1 MPRTE
6 ITVNASTD
14 MELVTRKTALDA
26 VNALSTDQLKRVL
39 KMVKSPKALA
49 YLSSD
54 VKFALLQK
62 FI

>member
-1 MPRTE
+1 MPKIE
-6 ITVNASTD
+6 ITVNANSD
-14 MELVTRKTALDA
+14 MELLTRKIALEA
-26 VNALSTDQLKRVL
+26 VNALSTDQLKRVC

-54 VKFALLQK
+54 IKFALLQK

>member
-1 MPRTE
+1 MPKIE
-6 ITVNASTD
+6 ITVNANSD
-14 MELVTRKTALDA
+14 MELLTRKTALEA
-26 VNALSTDQLKRVL
+26 VNALSTDQLKRVS
-39 KMVKSPKALA
+39 KMVKSTKALA

>member
-1 MPRTE
+1 MPRIDIPVT
-6 ITVNASTD
+6 ASSD
-14 MELVTRKTALDA
+14 MELLARKQAIDA

>member
-54 VKFALLQK
+54 IKFALLQK

>member
-39 KMVKSPKALA
+39 KMVKSQKALG

-54 VKFALLQK
+54 IKFALLQK

>member
-1 MPRTE
+1 MCKTE
-6 ITVNASTD
+6 ITVTAKSE
-14 MELVTRKTALDA
+14 MELLTRKNALDA

-39 KMVKSPKALA
+39 KMIKSPKALA

>member
-1 MPRTE
+1 MSRTE
-6 ITVNASTD
+6 ITVIASTD
-14 MELVTRKTALDA
+14 MELVTRKTAIDA
-26 VNALSTDQLKRVL
+26 VNDLSTDQLKRVL

-54 VKFALLQK
+54 IKFALLQK

>member
-6 ITVNASTD
+6 IIVNANSD
-14 MELVTRKTALDA
+14 MELLTRKTALEA
-26 VNALSTDQLKRVL
+26 VNALTTDQLKRVS
-39 KMVKSPKALA
+39 KMVKSEKALA

>member
-1 MPRTE
+1 MCKSE
-6 ITVNASTD
+6 ITVVAKSD
-14 MELVTRKTALDA
+14 MELLTRKNAIEA

-39 KMVKSPKALA
+39 KMVKSPKALG

>member
-1 MPRTE
+1 MPKLE